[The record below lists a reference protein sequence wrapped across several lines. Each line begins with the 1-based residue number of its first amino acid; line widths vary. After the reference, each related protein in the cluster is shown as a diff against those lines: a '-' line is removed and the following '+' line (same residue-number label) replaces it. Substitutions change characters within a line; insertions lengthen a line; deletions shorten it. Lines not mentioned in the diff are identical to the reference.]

1 MVRDQLDINSSVN
14 NQAEVLLLDNGLELI
29 VKEMPDV
36 ESVSVGVFTK
46 VSGYQEPE
54 SLRGIAH
61 FLEHMLFKG
70 TARRKSKQI
79 TQEIDALGGSI
90 NAHTSRE
97 YTGYSALLLAENY
110 YKGLDVLLDLF
121 FCANLTEAD
130 CELEKKV
137 ISEEINMYEDTPDDI
152 VHDLFVQ
159 ALWDKHALGQ
169 PILGTKESIHNITS
183 AQLKT
188 FYKQYFSRENTC
200 LVLVGKLG
208 KIKPL
213 MRWLN
218 QWMKRFVSLEAT
230 IGQGQGTCLKPKNWS
245 RFCFSQKDVEQF
257 HLCLGVPALSCFD
270 KDRYALSLLSTILGG
285 SMSSRLFQ
293 QIREKHGWAYSVYS
307 YAAYYQPAGFFSIY
321 AGIGPQY
328 LKKSLKVLARE
339 CDKLCQ
345 KQVYKHELSRCKA
358 QFKGHLILG
367 LERPSSWM
375 YFIARR
381 YMQSKKLP
389 HIGDIQRKIDAIEPL
404 TIQKV
409 AQSLLLKDKMSLAII
424 GPKSKDIKQEDH
436 LKSLVETHLV

>member
-1 MVRDQLDINSSVN
+1 MKV
-14 NQAEVLLLDNGLELI
+14 GLI
-29 VKEMPDV
+29 
-36 ESVSVGVFTK
+36 
-46 VSGYQEPE
+46 
-54 SLRGIAH
+54 
-61 FLEHMLFKG
+61 
-70 TARRKSKQI
+70 
-79 TQEIDALGGSI
+79 
-90 NAHTSRE
+90 
-97 YTGYSALLLAENY
+97 
-110 YKGLDVLLDLF
+110 
-121 FCANLTEAD
+121 
-130 CELEKKV
+130 
-137 ISEEINMYEDTPDDI
+137 
-152 VHDLFVQ
+152 
-159 ALWDKHALGQ
+159 
-169 PILGTKESIHNITS
+169 
-183 AQLKT
+183 
-188 FYKQYFSRENTC
+188 
-200 LVLVGKLG
+200 
-208 KIKPL
+208 
-213 MRWLN
+213 
-218 QWMKRFVSLEAT
+218 
-230 IGQGQGTCLKPKNWS
+230 
-245 RFCFSQKDVEQF
+245 
-257 HLCLGVPALSCFD
+257 
-270 KDRYALSLLSTILGG
+270 SLLSTILGG